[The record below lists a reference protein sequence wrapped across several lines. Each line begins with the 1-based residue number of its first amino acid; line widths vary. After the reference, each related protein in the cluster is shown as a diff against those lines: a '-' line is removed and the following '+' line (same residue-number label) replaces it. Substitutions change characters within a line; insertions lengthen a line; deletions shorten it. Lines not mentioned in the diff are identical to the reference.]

1 MQTAMESTV
10 TWYDIMEYNE
20 DMIPCQSCKPGA
32 VISRCKYNI
41 ANMVQ
46 FTLLEMK
53 LFVWTDFIH
62 SMLISVYIKYTS

>member
-1 MQTAMESTV
+1 MKKTNTFTVGCCVQMQTAMESTV

-20 DMIPCQSCKPGA
+20 DMILCQSCKPDA

-53 LFVWTDFIH
+53 L
-62 SMLISVYIKYTS
+62 SLYELI

>member
-1 MQTAMESTV
+1 MQTV

-20 DMIPCQSCKPGA
+20 DMIPCQKPDA

-53 LFVWTDFIH
+53 LFV
-62 SMLISVYIKYTS
+62 